1 MDTKAQFRLLFE
13 KYIDG
18 TITESESAVLKKAL
32 DLEEYNTN
40 TEETI
45 KNFFHSEQ
53 DDKTSEWLDKAEP
66 IVDDTWR
73 YLNKEVDKEGSINI
87 RPFSRLYKYAA
98 VALLLISLTIIGY
111 YYKKEAI
118 EQVTVNVP
126 EIKPG
131 SNRATLTFS
140 DGKSIALS
148 EEQSSL
154 VVSDEGMTYGDGT
167 GIPGAS
173 RVRTAT
179 VHTPRAGQYQV
190 SLPDG
195 TEVWLNAASSL
206 SYPTTFEKDLRMVKV
221 TGEVYF
227 DVAKDAKRPFI
238 VQTENQKI
246 EVLGTSFNVNAYADQ
261 GKCLTTLIEGS
272 LRVIATQNDQRIVI
286 KPGQQAIVSESGE
299 MDVVQVDV
307 EEYTAWKD
315 GAYMVNNL
323 TLEQFAK
330 QIERWYDVDV
340 DMGNYKNYRLSATIR
355 RDVKLKEVLDAIT
368 LRTKIKFVVK
378 ERRVS
383 VAE

>member
-1 MDTKAQFRLLFE
+1 MDAKAQFQLLFE
-13 KYIDG
+13 KYLDG
-18 TITESESAVLKKAL
+18 TITESESAALKNAL
-32 DLEEYNTN
+32 DLEEYNTY

-45 KNFFHSEQ
+45 ADFFRAEQ
-53 DDKTSEWLDKAEP
+53 DGTTSEWLDKAEP

-73 YLNKEVDKEGSINI
+73 YLNKEVDKEILINI

-118 EQVTVNVP
+118 EQVSVNVP
-126 EIKPG
+126 DIKPG
-131 SNRATLTFS
+131 SNRATLTLN

-167 GIPGAS
+167 GIPGAI

-272 LRVIATQNDQRIVI
+272 LRVIAKQNDQRVVI